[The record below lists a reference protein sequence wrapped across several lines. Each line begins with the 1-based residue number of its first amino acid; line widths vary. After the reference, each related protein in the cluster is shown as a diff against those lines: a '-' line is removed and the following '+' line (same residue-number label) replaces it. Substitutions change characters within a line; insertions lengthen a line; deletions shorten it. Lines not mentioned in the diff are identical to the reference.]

1 MKLNAQLRTETGT
14 RASKKV
20 RREGLIP
27 AAIYGSSVETFPV
40 VFNRREF
47 EDVLREVGANGVFT
61 LDVEGDEEYQVFV
74 KEQVN
79 AALKDE
85 IYHADL
91 QAFLKG
97 EKVIMDIPVYLEGDA
112 ELEEAVANQ
121 SLTEIQIEVAPASAP
136 SEYYV
141 DVSDLEIGDSLTV
154 ADLEL
159 EGDIEIIT
167 ELDTTVVSISAP
179 EEIIEPE
186 PGEEAEEMPEPEL
199 IGASDDDEEEEEE

>member
-47 EDVLREVGANGVFT
+47 ETILREVGANGVFT
-61 LDVEGDEEYQVFV
+61 IDVEGDEEYQVFV
-74 KEQVN
+74 KNQTD
-79 AALKDE
+79 AALQDV
-85 IYHADL
+85 IYHVDL

-97 EKVIMDIPVYLEGDA
+97 EKVIMDIPIYLEGDA
-112 ELEEAVANQ
+112 ELEDAVANQ
-121 SLTEIQIEVAPASAP
+121 ALTEIQIEVAPASAP

-141 DVSDLEIGDSLTV
+141 NVADLEIGDSITV
-154 ADLEL
+154 ADMEI

-167 ELDTTVVSISAP
+167 ESDTTVVSISAP
-179 EEIIEPE
+179 EEIIETE
-186 PGEEAEEMPEPEL
+186 PGTEEDMPEPEL
-199 IGASDDDEEEEEE
+199 IGASDDDEEEE

>member
-20 RREGLIP
+20 RREGSIP
-27 AAIYGSSVETFPV
+27 AAIYGSSVDTVSV

-47 EDVLREVGANGVFT
+47 ETILREVGANGVFT
-61 LDVEGDEEYQVFV
+61 IDVEGGEEYQVFV
-74 KEQVN
+74 KDQTN

-85 IYHADL
+85 IYHVDL

-97 EKVIMDIPVYLEGDA
+97 EKVIMDIPVYLEGEA

-121 SLTEIQIEVAPASAP
+121 ALTEIQIEVAPASAP

-141 DVSDLEIGDSLTV
+141 NVADLEIGDSITV
-154 ADLEL
+154 ADMEL
-159 EGDIEIIT
+159 EGDIEVIT
-167 ELDTTVVSISAP
+167 EADTTVVSISAP
-179 EEIIEPE
+179 EEIIEEE
-186 PGEEAEEMPEPEL
+186 PDADAEMPEPEL
-199 IGASDDDEEEEEE
+199 IGADDDEEEEE

>member
-47 EDVLREVGANGVFT
+47 ETILREVGANGVFT
-61 LDVEGDEEYQVFV
+61 IDVEGNEEYQVFV
-74 KEQVN
+74 KDQTN

-85 IYHADL
+85 VYHVDL

-112 ELEEAVANQ
+112 ELEDAVANQ
-121 SLTEIQIEVAPASAP
+121 ALTEIQIEVAPASAP

-141 DVSDLEIGDSLTV
+141 NVADLAIGDSITV
-154 ADLEL
+154 ADMVI

-186 PGEEAEEMPEPEL
+186 PGAEEDMPEPEL
-199 IGASDDDEEEEEE
+199 IGASDDDEEEE

>member
-20 RREGLIP
+20 RREGSIP
-27 AAIYGSSVETFPV
+27 AAIYGSSVDTISV

-47 EDVLREVGANGVFT
+47 ETILREVGANGVFT
-61 LDVEGDEEYQVFV
+61 IDIEGGEEYQVFV
-74 KEQVN
+74 KDQTD

-85 IYHADL
+85 IYHVDL

-97 EKVIMDIPVYLEGDA
+97 EKVIMNIPVYLEGEA

-121 SLTEIQIEVAPASAP
+121 ALTEIQIEVAPASAP

-141 DVSDLEIGDSLTV
+141 NVADLEIGDSITV
-154 ADLEL
+154 ADMEL
-159 EGDIEIIT
+159 EGDIEVIT
-167 ELDTTVVSISAP
+167 EPDTTVVSISAP
-179 EEIIEPE
+179 EEIIE
-186 PGEEAEEMPEPEL
+186 EELDADAEMPEPEL
-199 IGASDDDEEEEEE
+199 IGADDDEEED

>member
-1 MKLNAQLRTETGT
+1 MKLNAQMRTETGT

-47 EDVLREVGANGVFT
+47 ETILREVGANGVFT
-61 LDVEGDEEYQVFV
+61 IDVEGDEEYQVFV
-74 KEQVN
+74 KNQTD
-79 AALKDE
+79 AALQDV
-85 IYHADL
+85 IYHVDL

-97 EKVIMDIPVYLEGDA
+97 EKVIMDIPIYLEGDA
-112 ELEEAVANQ
+112 ELEDAVANQ
-121 SLTEIQIEVAPASAP
+121 ALTEIQIEVAPASAP

-141 DVSDLEIGDSLTV
+141 NVADLEIGDSITV
-154 ADLEL
+154 ADMEI

-167 ELDTTVVSISAP
+167 ESDTTVVSISAP
-179 EEIIEPE
+179 EEIIETE
-186 PGEEAEEMPEPEL
+186 PGTEEDMPEPEL
-199 IGASDDDEEEEEE
+199 IGASDDDEEEE

>member
-20 RREGLIP
+20 RREGSIP
-27 AAIYGSSVETFPV
+27 AAIYGSSVDTVSV

-47 EDVLREVGANGVFT
+47 ETILREVGANGVFT
-61 LDVEGDEEYQVFV
+61 IDVEGGEEYQVFV
-74 KEQVN
+74 KDQTD

-85 IYHADL
+85 IYHVDL

-97 EKVIMDIPVYLEGDA
+97 EKVIMDIPVYLEGEA

-121 SLTEIQIEVAPASAP
+121 ALTEIQIEVAPASAP

-141 DVSDLEIGDSLTV
+141 NVADLEIGDSITV
-154 ADLEL
+154 ADMEL
-159 EGDIEIIT
+159 EGDIEVIT
-167 ELDTTVVSISAP
+167 EADTTVVSISAP
-179 EEIIEPE
+179 EEIIEEE
-186 PGEEAEEMPEPEL
+186 PDADAEMPEPEL
-199 IGASDDDEEEEEE
+199 IGADDDEEEE